1 MRGHNLN
8 ARSRLN
14 KRGTWTVGLVCG
26 GIAFCLGMVTT
37 SGHGAADRDLARDAI
52 AELMLCT
59 DALAFK
65 SELIELCADVG
76 MAMVEKLEACQGGT
90 PIVYTH

>member
-8 ARSRLN
+8 QRTRLN
-14 KRGTWTVGLVCG
+14 RRGTWTVGLVCG

-37 SGHGAADRDLARDAI
+37 SVHGEADRNLARDAI
-52 AELMLCT
+52 AELMLCN
-59 DALAFK
+59 DALALK
-65 SELIELCADVG
+65 SELIEICADVG

-90 PIVYTH
+90 QIVYTH